1 MSPSFDNARCADT
14 IRAVMSSES
23 EDKHTFQAEVQQLL
37 DIVINSLYTDKEIF
51 VRELVSNAV
60 DALEK
65 LRHLQLT
72 EKTVVDSG
80 LGLEINITTD
90 EEANTITVADYGIGM
105 TKDELISNLGTI
117 AQSGSKAFL
126 KELSEGDRKETNIIG
141 QFGVG
146 FYSAFMVS
154 DEVAVYTRSWTEDS
168 EHLCWTSD
176 GKAGYQIETSADQ
189 RRGTKIVIKLK
200 EGQEE
205 FSKESRIKGIL
216 ENYSNFVP
224 FPILL
229 NGERVNTVEAIW
241 MKPKSDISDE
251 EYLEFYKFAAKAF
264 DEPRYRMHFNADAPL
279 MINSLLFVP
288 RENPERPGFGQVDP
302 GVSLYCNKVLIDSS
316 PKSLLP
322 DWLRFLKGVIDSED
336 LPLNISRESMQ
347 DSALVQKL
355 NRLIAKRFIK
365 FLDRESKSDTEKFSE
380 FYENFRSFLKE
391 GVITDLENRDDL
403 LKLLRFESSAEQ
415 AGESSTLED
424 YVTRMQEDQDKI
436 FYQIAPDRQTIESA
450 PYIEAFKARN
460 LEVLFLYDPIDEYMV
475 GAIPSYAD
483 KQLVSIAQSGIELE
497 ELPGNEQEADE
508 KQASALCQWM
518 KESLGD
524 RVAEVNV
531 SKRLVDSPAAALTP
545 GGQMSPQMKQMM
557 RQIDPEFSSTKEVH
571 LEINPRHK
579 LLKSLESARASQPE
593 LAKLIA
599 EQIADNAL
607 LSAGLLE
614 EGRDMVSRVYEIMQQ
629 SLDK

>member
-1 MSPSFDNARCADT
+1 
-14 IRAVMSSES
+14 MSSES
-23 EDKHTFQAEVQQLL
+23 ENKHEFQAEVQQLL

-65 LRHLQLT
+65 LRHIKLT
-72 EKTVVDSG
+72 EKAVADPN
-80 LGLEINITTD
+80 LDLEINITTD
-90 EEANTITVADYGIGM
+90 EEANTITIADYGTGM
-105 TKDELISNLGTI
+105 TREELINNLGTI
-117 AQSGSKAFL
+117 AHSGSKAFL
-126 KELSEGDRKETNIIG
+126 NELSKSDRKETNIIG

-154 DEVAVYTRSWTEDS
+154 DEVSVYTRSWEEDS
-168 EHLCWTSD
+168 EHLCWKSD
-176 GKAGYQIETSADQ
+176 GKTGYQIETGSGE
-189 RRGTKIVIKLK
+189 RRGTKIVIKLQ
-200 EGQEE
+200 EDQEE
-205 FSKESRIKGIL
+205 FSKAARIRGIL

-224 FPILL
+224 FAILL
-229 NGERVNTVEAIW
+229 DGERVNTVEAIW

-251 EYLEFYKFAAKAF
+251 DYLEFYKFAAKAL
-264 DEPRYRMHFNADAPL
+264 DEPSYRMHFSADAPL
-279 MINSLLFVP
+279 MINALLFVP
-288 RENPERPGFGQVDP
+288 QENPERPGFGQVDP
-302 GVSLYCNKVLIDSS
+302 GVSLYCNKVLIDSA

-365 FLDRESKSDTEKFSE
+365 FLDREAKSDAEKFGT
-380 FYENFRSFLKE
+380 FYESFRSFLKE
-391 GVITDLENRDDL
+391 GVITDIENRDEL
-403 LKLLRFESSAEQ
+403 LKLLRFESSVEE
-415 AGESSTLED
+415 AGVLSTLED
-424 YVTRMQEDQDKI
+424 YVTRMKEDQDKI
-436 FYQIAPDRQTIESA
+436 FYQIAPERQAIESA
-450 PYIEAFKARN
+450 PYIEAFKARGI
-460 LEVLFLYDPIDEYMV
+460 EVLFFYDPIDEYLI

-497 ELPGNEQEADE
+497 ELPTDTQDDDAEQAAD
-508 KQASALCQWM
+508 LCQWI
-518 KESLGD
+518 KEALGD

-545 GGQMSPQMKQMM
+545 GGSMSPQMKQMM
-557 RQIDPEFSSTKEVH
+557 RQVDPEFSSGKEVH

-579 LLKSLESARASQPE
+579 LLKSLEKARTSQPE
-593 LAKLIA
+593 LAKLVA

-614 EGRDMVSRVYEIMQQ
+614 EGRDMVNRVYQIMEQ
-629 SLDK
+629 SLEK

>member
-1 MSPSFDNARCADT
+1 
-14 IRAVMSSES
+14 MSSES
-23 EDKHTFQAEVQQLL
+23 EEKHEFQAEVQQML

-65 LRHLQLT
+65 LRHIKLT
-72 EKTVVDSG
+72 EKTIADPN
-80 LGLEINITTD
+80 LDLEINISTD
-90 EEANTITVADYGIGM
+90 EATNTITIADYGTGM
-105 TKDELISNLGTI
+105 TREELIGNLGTI
-117 AQSGSKAFL
+117 AHSGSKDFL
-126 KELSEGDRKETNIIG
+126 KELSKNDRKETNIIG

-154 DEVAVYTRSWTEDS
+154 DEVAVYTRSWNEDS
-168 EHLCWTSD
+168 EHLCWRSD
-176 GKAGYQIETSADQ
+176 GKTGYKIETSSGE

-200 EGQEE
+200 EKQEE
-205 FSKESRIKGIL
+205 FSKAARIREIL

-224 FPILL
+224 FAILL
-229 NGERVNTVEAIW
+229 DGDRVNTVEAIW
-241 MKPKSDISDE
+241 MKPKSDVSDE
-251 EYLEFYKFAAKAF
+251 EYSEFYKFTAKAF

-279 MINSLLFVP
+279 MINALLFVP

-302 GVSLYCNKVLIDSS
+302 GVSLYCNKVLINST

-336 LPLNISRESMQ
+336 LPLNISREGMQ

-365 FLDRESKSDTEKFSE
+365 FLDREAKSDAEEFGT
-380 FYENFRSFLKE
+380 FYESFRSFLKE
-391 GVITDLENRDDL
+391 GVITDLENRDGL
-403 LKLLRFESSAEQ
+403 LKLLRFESSVEEP
-415 AGESSTLED
+415 GVLSTLED
-424 YVTRMQEDQDKI
+424 YVTRMKEGQDKI
-436 FYQIAPDRQTIESA
+436 FYQISPERQAIESA
-450 PYIEAFKARN
+450 PYIEAFKARSI
-460 LEVLFLYDPIDEYMV
+460 EVLFLYDPIDEYLV
-475 GAIPSYAD
+475 GALPSYAD
-483 KQLVSIAQSGIELE
+483 KELVSIAQSGIELE
-497 ELPGNEQEADE
+497 EITTDEQPEDAD
-508 KQASALCQWM
+508 QASALCEWI
-518 KESLGD
+518 KEALGD

-545 GGQMSPQMKQMM
+545 GGSMSPQMKQMM
-557 RQIDPEFSSTKEVH
+557 RQVDPEFSSGREVH

-579 LLKSLESARASQPE
+579 LLKNLDSARTIQPE
-593 LAKLIA
+593 FAKLVA

-607 LSAGLLE
+607 LAAGLLE

-629 SLDK
+629 SLEK

>member
-1 MSPSFDNARCADT
+1 
-14 IRAVMSSES
+14 MSSES
-23 EDKHTFQAEVQQLL
+23 EEKHEFQAEVQQML

-65 LRHLQLT
+65 LRHIKLT
-72 EKTVVDSG
+72 EKTIADPN
-80 LGLEINITTD
+80 LDLEINISTD
-90 EEANTITVADYGIGM
+90 EATNTITIADYGTGM
-105 TKDELISNLGTI
+105 TREELIGNLGTI
-117 AQSGSKAFL
+117 AHSGSKDFL
-126 KELSEGDRKETNIIG
+126 KELSKNDRKETNIIG

-154 DEVAVYTRSWTEDS
+154 DEVAVYTRSWNEDS
-168 EHLCWTSD
+168 EHLCWRSD
-176 GKAGYQIETSADQ
+176 GKTGYKIETSSGE

-200 EGQEE
+200 EKQEE
-205 FSKESRIKGIL
+205 FSKAARIREIL

-224 FPILL
+224 FAILL
-229 NGERVNTVEAIW
+229 DGDRVNTVEAIW
-241 MKPKSDISDE
+241 MKPKSDVSDE
-251 EYLEFYKFAAKAF
+251 EYSEFYKFTAKAF

-279 MINSLLFVP
+279 MINALLFVP

-302 GVSLYCNKVLIDSS
+302 GVSLYCNKVLINST

-365 FLDRESKSDTEKFSE
+365 FLDREAKSDAEEFGT
-380 FYENFRSFLKE
+380 FYESFRSFLKE
-391 GVITDLENRDDL
+391 GVITDLENRDGL
-403 LKLLRFESSAEQ
+403 LKLLRFESSVEEP
-415 AGESSTLED
+415 GVLSTLED
-424 YVTRMQEDQDKI
+424 YVTRMKEGQDKI
-436 FYQIAPDRQTIESA
+436 FYQISPERQAIESA
-450 PYIEAFKARN
+450 PYIEAFKARSI
-460 LEVLFLYDPIDEYMV
+460 EVLFLYDPIDEYLV
-475 GAIPSYAD
+475 GALPSYAD
-483 KQLVSIAQSGIELE
+483 KELVSIAQSGIELE
-497 ELPGNEQEADE
+497 EITTDEQPEDAD
-508 KQASALCQWM
+508 QASALCEWI
-518 KESLGD
+518 KEALGD

-545 GGQMSPQMKQMM
+545 GGSMSPQMKQMM
-557 RQIDPEFSSTKEVH
+557 RQVDPEFSSGREVH

-579 LLKSLESARASQPE
+579 LLKNLDSARTIQPE
-593 LAKLIA
+593 FAKLVA

-607 LSAGLLE
+607 LAAGLLE

-629 SLDK
+629 SLEK

>member
-1 MSPSFDNARCADT
+1 
-14 IRAVMSSES
+14 MSSES
-23 EDKHTFQAEVQQLL
+23 EEKHEFQAEVQQML

-65 LRHLQLT
+65 LRHIKLT
-72 EKTVVDSG
+72 EKTIADPN
-80 LGLEINITTD
+80 LDLEINISTD
-90 EEANTITVADYGIGM
+90 EATNTITIADYGTGM
-105 TKDELISNLGTI
+105 TREELIGNLGTI
-117 AQSGSKAFL
+117 AHSGSKDFL
-126 KELSEGDRKETNIIG
+126 KELSKNDRKETNIIG

-154 DEVAVYTRSWTEDS
+154 DEVAVYTRSWNEDS
-168 EHLCWTSD
+168 EHLCWRSD
-176 GKAGYQIETSADQ
+176 GKTGYKIEASSGE

-200 EGQEE
+200 EKQEE
-205 FSKESRIKGIL
+205 FSKAARIREIL

-224 FPILL
+224 FAILL
-229 NGERVNTVEAIW
+229 DGDRVNTVEAIW
-241 MKPKSDISDE
+241 MKPKSDVSDE
-251 EYLEFYKFAAKAF
+251 EYSEFYKFTAKAF

-279 MINSLLFVP
+279 MINALLFVP

-302 GVSLYCNKVLIDSS
+302 GVSLYCNKVLINST

-336 LPLNISRESMQ
+336 LPLNISREGMQ

-365 FLDRESKSDTEKFSE
+365 FLDREAKSDAEEFGT
-380 FYENFRSFLKE
+380 FYESFRSFLKE
-391 GVITDLENRDDL
+391 GVITDLENRDGL
-403 LKLLRFESSAEQ
+403 LKLLRFESSVEEP
-415 AGESSTLED
+415 GVLSTLED
-424 YVTRMQEDQDKI
+424 YVTRMKEGQDKI
-436 FYQIAPDRQTIESA
+436 FYQISPERQAIESA
-450 PYIEAFKARN
+450 PYIEAFKARSI
-460 LEVLFLYDPIDEYMV
+460 EVLFLYDPIDEYLV
-475 GAIPSYAD
+475 GALPSYAD
-483 KQLVSIAQSGIELE
+483 KELVSIAQSGIELE
-497 ELPGNEQEADE
+497 EITTDEQPEDAD
-508 KQASALCQWM
+508 QASALCEWI
-518 KESLGD
+518 KEALGD

-545 GGQMSPQMKQMM
+545 GGSMSPQMKQMM
-557 RQIDPEFSSTKEVH
+557 RQVDPKFSSAREVH

-579 LLKSLESARASQPE
+579 LLKNLDSARTIQPE
-593 LAKLIA
+593 FAKLVA

-607 LSAGLLE
+607 LAAGLLE

-629 SLDK
+629 SLEK

>member
-1 MSPSFDNARCADT
+1 
-14 IRAVMSSES
+14 MSSES
-23 EDKHTFQAEVQQLL
+23 ENKHEFQAEVQQLL

-65 LRHLQLT
+65 LRHIKLT
-72 EKTVVDSG
+72 EKAVADPN
-80 LGLEINITTD
+80 LDLEINITTD
-90 EEANTITVADYGIGM
+90 EDANTITVADYGTGM
-105 TKDELISNLGTI
+105 TREELINNLGTI
-117 AQSGSKAFL
+117 AHSGSKAFL
-126 KELSEGDRKETNIIG
+126 NELSKSDKKETNIIG

-154 DEVAVYTRSWTEDS
+154 DEVAVYTRSWKEDS
-168 EHLCWTSD
+168 EHLCWKSD
-176 GKAGYQIETSADQ
+176 GKTGYQIETSSGE

-200 EGQEE
+200 EDQEE
-205 FSKESRIKGIL
+205 FCKAARIRGIL

-224 FPILL
+224 FAILL
-229 NGERVNTVEAIW
+229 DGERVNTVEAIW

-251 EYLEFYKFAAKAF
+251 DYLEFYKFAAKAL
-264 DEPRYRMHFNADAPL
+264 DEPSYRMHFSADAPL
-279 MINSLLFVP
+279 MINALLFVP

-302 GVSLYCNKVLIDSS
+302 GVSLYCNKVLIDSA

-365 FLDRESKSDTEKFSE
+365 FLDREAKSDAEKFGT
-380 FYENFRSFLKE
+380 FYESFRSFLKE
-391 GVITDLENRDDL
+391 GVITDIENRDEL
-403 LKLLRFESSAEQ
+403 LKLLRFESSVEE
-415 AGESSTLED
+415 AGVLSTLED
-424 YVTRMQEDQDKI
+424 YVTRIKEDQDKI
-436 FYQIAPDRQTIESA
+436 FYQIAPDRQAIESA
-450 PYIEAFKARN
+450 PYIEAFKARGI
-460 LEVLFLYDPIDEYMV
+460 EVLFLYDPIDEYLI

-497 ELPGNEQEADE
+497 ELPTDTQDDDAEQA
-508 KQASALCQWM
+508 AALCQWI
-518 KESLGD
+518 KEALGD

-545 GGQMSPQMKQMM
+545 GGSMSPQMKQMM
-557 RQIDPEFSSTKEVH
+557 RQVDPEFSSGKEVH

-579 LLKSLESARASQPE
+579 LLKSLEKARTSQPE
-593 LAKLIA
+593 LAKLVA

-614 EGRDMVSRVYEIMQQ
+614 EGRDMVNRVYQIMEQ
-629 SLDK
+629 SLEK

>member
-1 MSPSFDNARCADT
+1 
-14 IRAVMSSES
+14 MSSES
-23 EDKHTFQAEVQQLL
+23 DHKHAFQAEVQQLL

-72 EKTVVDSG
+72 EKTVTDPD
-80 LGLEINITTD
+80 LDLEINITTD
-90 EEANTITVADYGIGM
+90 EEANTITIADYGIGM
-105 TKDELISNLGTI
+105 TKDELIGNLGTI
-117 AQSGSKAFL
+117 AHSGSKAFL
-126 KELSEGDRKETNIIG
+126 KGLKEGDRKETNIIG

-154 DEVAVYTRSWTEDS
+154 DEVAVYSRAWSKDS

-176 GKAGYQIETSADQ
+176 GKTGYRIETSPGQ
-189 RRGTKIVIKLK
+189 HRGTKIVITLK
-200 EGQEE
+200 KDQDE
-205 FSKESRIKGIL
+205 FSKEPRIKGIL

-229 NGERVNTVEAIW
+229 NGERVNTVEALW
-241 MKPKSDISDE
+241 MKPKSDVSDE
-251 EYLEFYKFAAKAF
+251 QYLEFYKFAAKAF
-264 DEPRYRMHFNADAPL
+264 DEPRYRMHFSADAPL

-288 RENPERPGFGQVDP
+288 QENPERPGFGQVDP

-365 FLDRESKSDTEKFSE
+365 FLDRESKSDEGKFGE
-380 FYENFRSFLKE
+380 FYEQFRSFLKE
-391 GVITDLENRDDL
+391 GVITDLENRDEL
-403 LKLLRFESSAEQ
+403 MKLLRFESSMNEP
-415 AGESSTLED
+415 GTTSTLED
-424 YVTRMQEDQDKI
+424 YVTRMKEDQDKI

-450 PYIEAFKARN
+450 PYLEAFKARDI
-460 LEVLFLYDPIDEYMV
+460 EVLFLYEPIDEYMV
-475 GAIPSYAD
+475 GAIPAYSD
-483 KQLVSIAQSGIELE
+483 KQLVSIAQSGIELD
-497 ELPGNEQEADE
+497 ELPGNEQDTDE
-508 KQASALCQWM
+508 DTASSLCQWM
-518 KESLGD
+518 KEALGD
-524 RVAEVNV
+524 RVAEVTV

-557 RQIDPEFSSTKEVH
+557 RQVDPEFSSTKEVH
-571 LEINPRHK
+571 LEINPGHK
-579 LLKSLESARASQPE
+579 LLKSLESARESKPE

-614 EGRDMVSRVYEIMQQ
+614 EGRNMVSRVYEIMQQ